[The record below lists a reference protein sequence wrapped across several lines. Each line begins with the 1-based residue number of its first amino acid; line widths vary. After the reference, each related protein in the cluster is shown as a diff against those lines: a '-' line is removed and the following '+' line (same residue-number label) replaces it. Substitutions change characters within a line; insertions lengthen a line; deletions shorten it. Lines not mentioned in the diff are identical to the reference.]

1 MAISSYGKNRII
13 QKFIIRLKFIY
24 PCTCYRNHTL
34 LIFNG
39 QLFVIFNTF
48 SYHQI
53 NHVLCTYECLIN
65 QVLLDMY
72 STNILK
78 QTLH

>member
-1 MAISSYGKNRII
+1 MKNCIND
-13 QKFIIRLKFIY
+13 KFILRFTPAHVTGIIRY
-24 PCTCYRNHTL
+24 WV
-34 LIFNG
+34 IFNG

-78 QTLH
+78 QSLH